1 MLDVYRLLARRVGT
15 GTADELA
22 DELKTW
28 HDAMVRHQRLLA
40 ATDGTCADA
49 EECPHLDAADL
60 WVRAQVIFGAEADT
74 LTFLR
79 SSAAARETARS
90 R

>member
-22 DELKTW
+22 DELKAW
-28 HDAMVRHQRLLA
+28 HDAMVRHERVLA
-40 ATDGTCADA
+40 ATEGTCVDV
-49 EECPHLDAADL
+49 EECPHLDATDL
-60 WVRAQVIFGAEADT
+60 WARARVVFGAEADT

-79 SSAAARETARS
+79 SRAAARETARS